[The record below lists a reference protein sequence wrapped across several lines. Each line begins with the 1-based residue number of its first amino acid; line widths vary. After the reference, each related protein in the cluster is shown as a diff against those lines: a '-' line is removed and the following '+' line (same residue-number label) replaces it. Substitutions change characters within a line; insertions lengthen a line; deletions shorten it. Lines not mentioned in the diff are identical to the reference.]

1 MQNVTTKIRWTLYGI
16 GMILLGS
23 FAFLPFVF
31 REMLTVFRVSL
42 YGFYIGTFYVS
53 TDAFWFVYMFVMSA
67 PLVVY
72 GIVCIV
78 QAHGKAVHT
87 HTLRQSV
94 SVKTVTAAALCGVLT
109 GVSLSCLAYTVNF
122 PTSYLR
128 YPLEDFCGALG
139 AAVSY
144 VLATVALIV
153 YAHARR
159 KPFIKKGF
167 LLEIGVAFIGVLVGA
182 WLLSVAHNF
191 IEIWEDRYGFV
202 NQIVEKFA
210 K

>member
-1 MQNVTTKIRWTLYGI
+1 MKKSAKKDLWVLYGI
-16 GMILLGS
+16 GMILLGLI
-23 FAFLPFVF
+23 AFSPFVL
-31 REMLTVFRVSL
+31 RDALAVFRVSL

-53 TDAFWFVYMFVMSA
+53 TDAFWLVYMFVMSA
-67 PLVVY
+67 PLVIY

-78 QAHGKAVHT
+78 QAYGKTVRT
-87 HTLRQSV
+87 HTLRQSI
-94 SVKTVTAAALCGVLT
+94 SVKTVTSAAICGVLT
-109 GVSLSCLAYTVNF
+109 GVSLACLAYTVNF
-122 PTSYLR
+122 PTNYLR

-139 AAVSY
+139 AVVFY

-159 KPFIKKGF
+159 NPFVKKGF
-167 LLEIGVAFIGVLVGA
+167 LFEIGVAFIGVLVGA

-191 IEIWEDRYGFV
+191 LEIWEDKYGLV
-202 NQIVEKFA
+202 NEFVEKFA

>member
-1 MQNVTTKIRWTLYGI
+1 MKKSVKKDLWIMYGI
-16 GMILLGS
+16 GMILLGL
-23 FAFLPFVF
+23 FAFSPFVLRETLTIF
-31 REMLTVFRVSL
+31 RASL

-53 TDAFWFVYMFVMSA
+53 TDAFWLVYMFVMSA
-67 PLVVY
+67 PLVIY

-78 QAHGKAVHT
+78 QAYGKSLHT
-87 HTLRQSV
+87 HTLAQSV
-94 SVKTVTAAALCGVLT
+94 SPKTLTLSALCGELT
-109 GVSLSCLAYTVNF
+109 GVSLACFAYTVNF

-139 AAVSY
+139 AVVFY
-144 VLATVALIV
+144 VFATVVLIF

-159 KPFIKKGF
+159 KPFVKKGF
-167 LLEIGVAFIGVLVGA
+167 LFEIGVAFVGVLVGA

-191 IEIWEDRYGFV
+191 IEIWEDQYGLV
-202 NQIVEKFA
+202 NEFVEKFA